1 MAEEQTG
8 QERTEQ
14 PTERRL
20 QEARRKGQVPRSR
33 ELNTLMVLLSS
44 AAALWVMGSW
54 IVGGITELV
63 AEALSPKVEIMF
75 DKTLLGVHFI
85 HVMIS
90 AVTVIA
96 PFLLVTLAAALIG
109 PASMGGLVFSAEAI
123 TFKLDKID
131 PIKGL
136 GRIFAVKGL
145 VELVKTLLKFC
156 LVAFAAILIFLS
168 MEREVLSLSSLDIFE
183 ALRRSASLM
192 AWALIVL
199 SATLILVV
207 SIDVPFQLYEHN
219 KQLKMTR
226 QEIKDEMKEAMI
238 SAAQSTGAG
247 NLPGAIQRMIQELT
261 EPKMDWREIIQQQI
275 VSTMKSDYTFMKPS
289 RRSWHMDAILPGMIN
304 TDKIDICL
312 ALDASGSI
320 SEDMCREFLSEVRGI
335 MEQYKDFR
343 IHLWSFDTAVFN
355 PQVFTPDNADE
366 IEDYVLGSGGGTEF
380 ECNWEFMKA
389 EGIEP
394 KKFIMFTDGWPFDS
408 WGDPDYCDTVFL
420 INNKYERNIEA
431 PFGLTVTYED

>member
-1 MAEEQTG
+1 M
-8 QERTEQ
+8 
-14 PTERRL
+14 PTDA
-20 QEARRKGQVPRSR
+20 Q
-33 ELNTLMVLLSS
+33 
-44 AAALWVMGSW
+44 
-54 IVGGITELV
+54 II
-63 AEALSPKVEIMF
+63 
-75 DKTLLGVHFI
+75 DK
-85 HVMIS
+85 
-90 AVTVIA
+90 
-96 PFLLVTLAAALIG
+96 LVTARIALLLKQPFFGNLATRLKIVNADDWCPTAATDGKHFYYNTDFIDSLTPRETEFLFGHEVLHCVFDHFQLRAGTRDHQIWNIAADYAVNQILVDNRIG
-109 PASMGGLVFSAEAI
+109 EMPKDDKGKDKGFQDDKYRDIASEAI
-123 TFKLDKID
+123 YDELYKKAKKNGKSMLDKLGKLLDEHID
-131 PIKGL
+131 WDKDSQGNIEGKDTKG
-136 GRIFAVKGL
+136 KGKSGGAPKYTKE
-145 VELVKTLLKFC
+145 ELKK
-156 LVAFAAILIFLS
+156 
-168 MEREVLSLSSLDIFE
+168 
-183 ALRRSASLM
+183 
-192 AWALIVL
+192 
-199 SATLILVV
+199 
-207 SIDVPFQLYEHN
+207 
-219 KQLKMTR
+219 
-226 QEIKDEMKEAMI
+226 IKDEMKEAMI